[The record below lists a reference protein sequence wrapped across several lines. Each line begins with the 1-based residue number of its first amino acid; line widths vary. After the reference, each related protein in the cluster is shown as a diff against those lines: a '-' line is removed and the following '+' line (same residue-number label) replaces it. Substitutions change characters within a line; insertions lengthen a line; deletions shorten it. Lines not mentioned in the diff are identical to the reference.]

1 MSTRL
6 ESFCFAFFLLNGHY
20 FLIISSSNFLF
31 AIVFIT
37 PNRNISYF
45 TVKTKTFVVVVVV
58 VLVSIEFQYAQKMSH
73 SRFVNDGVVRV

>member
-45 TVKTKTFVVVVVV
+45 TVKTKTFVV
-58 VLVSIEFQYAQKMSH
+58 LVSIEFQYAQQKCHIAGS
-73 SRFVNDGVVRV
+73 VNDGVVPM